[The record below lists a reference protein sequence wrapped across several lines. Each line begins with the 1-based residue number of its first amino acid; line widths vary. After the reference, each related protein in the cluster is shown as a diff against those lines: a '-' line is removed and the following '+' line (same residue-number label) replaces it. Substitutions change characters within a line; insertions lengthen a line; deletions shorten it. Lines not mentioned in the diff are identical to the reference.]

1 MSVHR
6 SKPPRAHKGTRS
18 PDNPSVAA
26 ADAPGIDELRQ
37 ARSTFYSQ
45 KLEDR
50 RKDMN
55 KDTAQQGSWRRDLG
69 PKPASS
75 RGSKVKVHEG
85 HQKHYSDRRPR
96 HRKNKES
103 DDEGSTVYVYRYAN
117 DTKGEPDAATPQP
130 TRRASDS
137 MVSSGRRER
146 RRRAEKPKL
155 DRPKQRRDSLNG
167 RKTSS
172 GNAERRRSLYTTE
185 TVVRK
190 IERRSSAGDATN
202 AGTQRPRVAR

>member
-1 MSVHR
+1 MSVHS
-6 SKPPRAHKGTRS
+6 SKPPRAHKRTRS
-18 PDNPSVAA
+18 PDNPSVVA

-45 KLEDR
+45 KPEDR

-75 RGSKVKVHEG
+75 RGSKVKVHER
-85 HQKHYSDRRPR
+85 HQEHYPDRRPR
-96 HRKNKES
+96 HRKTKEI
-103 DDEGSTVYVYRYAN
+103 DDTDSTVYVYRYAN
-117 DTKGEPDAATPQP
+117 DTKEEPDAAIPQH

-155 DRPKQRRDSLNG
+155 DRPEPGRESLDR

-172 GNAERRRSLYTTE
+172 GDAERSRSLYTTE

-190 IERRSSAGDATN
+190 IEMRSSAGDATN